1 MLNKDEQQISG
12 VSNSTINQAK
22 GNIINNYGISV
33 KDVIDIVNSVV
44 ADKMSVFHKE
54 AEETVKQRLTEFN
67 RELIKKLQDKAEEQ
81 IGKFNSPALQL
92 AARKAAW
99 GYVQSG
105 DTNDKENF
113 VDLLIERVSVEEK
126 STKQHL
132 IDEAIEILPSLS
144 PNCLQLLTFLAF
156 SQLMKQSKIS
166 EYENWINSINPILD
180 NISKVTSLDIDFLN
194 QANCTFNT
202 VGFHSSNSFID
213 NQLKSCDLLFRHKP
227 PRNFVDKFFANHQ
240 ITRQDNTYLWPAGES
255 LDKIMTLNEI
265 FDLFNYPE
273 IKMKYT
279 TFSSVCDGLAK
290 RGFSDIVD
298 DIHDYYNQ
306 TQPYTKEEVEQYFI
320 AKNPHWQD
328 ALSLLKR
335 EDIRSLRL
343 KPVGVYIACRQ
354 LVKFTGDE
362 LSLDIYYK

>member
-1 MLNKDEQQISG
+1 MCIRD
-12 VSNSTINQAK
+12 
-22 GNIINNYGISV
+22 
-33 KDVIDIVNSVV
+33 
-44 ADKMSVFHKE
+44 
-54 AEETVKQRLTEFN
+54 R
-67 RELIKKLQDKAEEQ
+67 
-81 IGKFNSPALQL
+81 
-92 AARKAAW
+92 
-99 GYVQSG
+99 QSG

-213 NQLKSCDLLFRHKP
+213 NQLKSCNLLFRHKP
-227 PRNFVDKFFANHQ
+227 PRDFVDKFFAKHQ

-255 LDKIMTLNEI
+255 FDKIMTLNEI
-265 FDLFNYPE
+265 FDLVNYQMCIRDRGYTMIE
-273 IKMKYT
+273 IKETLVIKSNSPKVAEWVKRMKAYKAAQLQ
-279 TFSSVCDGLAK
+279 DMAK
-290 RGFSDIVD
+290 RGCEVCDI
-298 DIHDYYNQ
+298 
-306 TQPYTKEEVEQYFI
+306 
-320 AKNPHWQD
+320 AM
-328 ALSLLKR
+328 
-335 EDIRSLRL
+335 
-343 KPVGVYIACRQ
+343 
-354 LVKFTGDE
+354 
-362 LSLDIYYK
+362 

>member
-22 GNIINNYGISV
+22 GNIINNYGISA

-44 ADKMSVFHKE
+44 ADKMFVFHKE
-54 AEETVKQRLTEFN
+54 AEETAKQRLTEFN
-67 RELIKKLQDKAEEQ
+67 CELIKKLQDKAEEQ
-81 IGKFNSPALQL
+81 IGKFNSPVLQL

-180 NISKVTSLDIDFLN
+180 NLSKVTSLDIDFLN

-213 NQLKSCDLLFRHKP
+213 DQLKSCDLLFRHKP
-227 PRNFVDKFFANHQ
+227 PRDFVEKFFAKHQ
-240 ITRQDNTYLWPAGES
+240 ITRQDNTYLWHAGES
-255 LDKIMTLNEI
+255 FDKIMTLNEI
-265 FDLFNYPE
+265 FDLVNYPE